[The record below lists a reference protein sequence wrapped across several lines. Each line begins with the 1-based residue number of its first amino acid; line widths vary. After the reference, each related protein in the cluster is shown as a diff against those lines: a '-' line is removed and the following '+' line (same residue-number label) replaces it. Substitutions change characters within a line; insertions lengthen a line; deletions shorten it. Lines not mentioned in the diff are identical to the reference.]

1 MLVPQLDRPLRLD
14 DYREI
19 APAEQLDKVRDLAAD
34 LKGLRIVHVNSTADG
49 GGVAE
54 ILRSLVPLM
63 RDVGLD
69 AQWLVMPGHEAFF
82 EITKKL
88 HNLMQGADG
97 VLSAQ
102 EVSTYV
108 AQSWKVSRAMQEQGI
123 SADIWVMHDPQ
134 SLPLAAFLPQNQRA
148 MWVCHI
154 DTTAPNQSA
163 AGALLPWLQTYPLIV
178 FSLPQYILPALDP
191 CQTRVAPPAI
201 DPLLGK
207 NCRPDL
213 ATARA
218 IIARLGI
225 DPERPLVSQVAR
237 FDVWKDPWGVIDAYR
252 MVKREQ
258 PDVQLALLGVIAAQD
273 DPEAFSIF
281 DSVAQYAG
289 DDPDIHLFIDGR
301 QVAEAEVAAVQTAAD
316 VIIQKSLR
324 EGFGLSVTEAL
335 WKGTPVVGG
344 NCGGIRL
351 QIIDGQTGFLV
362 DTVEECAE
370 RVLTLLRDQPLA
382 QRMGNAGKEWVRQQF
397 LTPRLLSNY
406 LEFSHELLS
415 GSGSFNPVINDRAA
429 RKGVPRLV

>member
-19 APAEQLDKVRDLAAD
+19 APEEQLDKVRNLAAD

-88 HNLMQGADG
+88 HNLMQGAEG

-134 SLPLAAFLPQNQRA
+134 NLPLAAFLPQNQRA

-163 AGALLPWLQTYPLIV
+163 AGALLPWLQAYPLIV
-178 FSLPQYILPALDP
+178 FSLPQYILPALDH

-258 PDVQLALLGVIAAQD
+258 PNVQVALLGVIAAQD

-289 DDPDIHLFIDGR
+289 DDPDIHLFTDGR

-351 QIIDGQTGFLV
+351 QIINGQTGFLV

-370 RVLTLLRDQPLA
+370 RMLTLLRDQPLA

-415 GSGSFNPVINDRAA
+415 GSASFNPVINDRTA

>member
-1 MLVPQLDRPLRLD
+1 
-14 DYREI
+14 
-19 APAEQLDKVRDLAAD
+19 
-34 LKGLRIVHVNSTADG
+34 
-49 GGVAE
+49 
-54 ILRSLVPLM
+54 
-63 RDVGLD
+63 
-69 AQWLVMPGHEAFF
+69 
-82 EITKKL
+82 
-88 HNLMQGADG
+88 
-97 VLSAQ
+97 
-102 EVSTYV
+102 
-108 AQSWKVSRAMQEQGI
+108 
-123 SADIWVMHDPQ
+123 
-134 SLPLAAFLPQNQRA
+134 
-148 MWVCHI
+148 
-154 DTTAPNQSA
+154 
-163 AGALLPWLQTYPLIV
+163 
-178 FSLPQYILPALDP
+178 
-191 CQTRVAPPAI
+191 
-201 DPLLGK
+201 
-207 NCRPDL
+207 
-213 ATARA
+213 
-218 IIARLGI
+218 
-225 DPERPLVSQVAR
+225 VAR

-370 RVLTLLRDQPLA
+370 RMLTLLRDQPLA

-397 LTPRLLSNY
+397 LTPRLLTNY
-406 LEFSHELLS
+406 LEFFHELLS
-415 GSGSFNPVINDRAA
+415 GSGSFNPVINERAA
-429 RKGVPRLV
+429 RKGVPRLD

>member
-19 APAEQLDKVRDLAAD
+19 APEEQLDKARDLAAD

-163 AGALLPWLQTYPLIV
+163 AGALLPWLQAYPLIV
-178 FSLPQYILPALDP
+178 FSLPQYNLTCPGALPDSGSSSCHRSSVGQEL
-191 CQTRVAPPAI
+191 PP
-201 DPLLGK
+201 
-207 NCRPDL
+207 R
-213 ATARA
+213 R
-218 IIARLGI
+218 
-225 DPERPLVSQVAR
+225 
-237 FDVWKDPWGVIDAYR
+237 
-252 MVKREQ
+252 
-258 PDVQLALLGVIAAQD
+258 
-273 DPEAFSIF
+273 
-281 DSVAQYAG
+281 
-289 DDPDIHLFIDGR
+289 
-301 QVAEAEVAAVQTAAD
+301 
-316 VIIQKSLR
+316 
-324 EGFGLSVTEAL
+324 
-335 WKGTPVVGG
+335 G
-344 NCGGIRL
+344 NCQGHYSQAGYRPRASSGIPGGP
-351 QIIDGQTGFLV
+351 F
-362 DTVEECAE
+362 
-370 RVLTLLRDQPLA
+370 
-382 QRMGNAGKEWVRQQF
+382 
-397 LTPRLLSNY
+397 
-406 LEFSHELLS
+406 
-415 GSGSFNPVINDRAA
+415 
-429 RKGVPRLV
+429 

>member
-19 APAEQLDKVRDLAAD
+19 APEEQLDKVRNLAAD
-34 LKGLRIVHVNSTADG
+34 LKGLRIVHVNSSADG

-69 AQWLVMPGHEAFF
+69 AQRLVMPGHEAFF

-97 VLSAQ
+97 ELSAQ
-102 EVSTYV
+102 EVSTYA
-108 AQSWKVSRAMQEQGI
+108 AQCWKVSRAMQEQGI

-134 SLPLAAFLPQNQRA
+134 SLPLAAFLPQNQHA

-163 AGALLPWLQTYPLIV
+163 AGALLPWLQAYPLIV
-178 FSLPQYILPALDP
+178 FSLPQYVLPALDP

-201 DPLLGK
+201 DPLLPK
-207 NCRPDL
+207 NRRPDL
-213 ATARA
+213 TTVKS

-225 DPERPLVSQVAR
+225 DQERPLVSQVAR

-258 PDVQLALLGVIAAQD
+258 PDVQLALLGVIVAQD

-289 DDPDIHLFIDGR
+289 DDPDIHLFTDGR

-370 RVLTLLRDQPLA
+370 RMLTLLRDQPLA
-382 QRMGNAGKEWVRQQF
+382 QRMGNAGKEWVRKQF
-397 LTPRLLSNY
+397 LTPRLLTNY

-415 GSGSFNPVINDRAA
+415 GSDSFNPVINDRAA